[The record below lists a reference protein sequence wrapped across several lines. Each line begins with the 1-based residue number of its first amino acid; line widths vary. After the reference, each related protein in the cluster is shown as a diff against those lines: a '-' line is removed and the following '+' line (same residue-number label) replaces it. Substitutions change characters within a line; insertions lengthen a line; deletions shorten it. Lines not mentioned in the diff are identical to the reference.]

1 MRRLRSW
8 LIGSVI
14 TIFWLL
20 MIGSLM
26 YRYVLPARGRGD
38 ATPLD
43 TNALADTWRDS
54 EEWMELR
61 WNGLPVG
68 VLRAAARRVVEQSPQ
83 PVSGSTDP
91 GSAVSPFHV
100 VMQTALGLGPIRL
113 RMTASALL
121 TEQLH
126 LDQFQLVAETG
137 NPEKGAGVRM
147 HLDGLVR
154 GTTLLLRITRDE
166 QTAFH
171 SVALGRPVAL
181 SDSIRPLFSRTDLK
195 VGDRYTLPVF
205 DPIWNMQGGT
215 MTIRVAAS
223 ETLDIAGES
232 VETLKIETELGK
244 MRTTTW
250 VDELG
255 QVRQREIPPL
265 LMTALTPDEALRRQP
280 WMGRLPDVPRLRPEQ
295 MQGTSTGDPLRGIG
309 LMNLI
314 SESAAPEQTPPKP

>member
-1 MRRLRSW
+1 M
-8 LIGSVI
+8 
-14 TIFWLL
+14 
-20 MIGSLM
+20 MMGSLM
-26 YRYVLPARGRGD
+26 YRYVLPARGMGD

-43 TNALADTWRDS
+43 TNTLADTWRDS

-68 VLRAAARRVVEQSPQ
+68 VLRAAARRVAEESPS
-83 PVSGSTDP
+83 P
-91 GSAVSPFHV
+91 SATPATAPSAAGRSATSPFHV

-137 NPEKGAGVRM
+137 NPEKGAGTR
-147 HLDGLVR
+147 LNIDGLVR
-154 GTTLLLRITRDE
+154 GTTLLLRITRNE

-195 VGDRYTLPVF
+195 VGDSYTLPVF

-314 SESAAPEQTPPKP
+314 SESTAPEETPPKP